1 MTLNLEK
8 KKFLIYEVK
17 QCYHYLNKYLVTVS
31 RFRSYTI
38 VSEVYSEPCQTPK
51 IELFAKIVKHLPIF
65 AKSSILDA

>member
-1 MTLNLEK
+1 MKLNLEK
-8 KKFLIYEVK
+8 KQFLIYEVK
-17 QCYHYLNKYLVTVS
+17 QFYHYLNKYLVTVS